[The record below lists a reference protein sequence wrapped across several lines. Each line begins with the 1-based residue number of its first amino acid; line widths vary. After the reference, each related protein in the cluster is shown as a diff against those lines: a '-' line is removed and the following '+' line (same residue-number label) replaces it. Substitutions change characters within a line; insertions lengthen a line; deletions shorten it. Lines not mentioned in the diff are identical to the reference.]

1 MSPAGAKHLSFRRRR
16 CSDADRPVEASSSEL
31 SLLSSTSSSSAIALS
46 RFVGIGLI
54 SGSRIIAIDAPPRE
68 AHCRGRCLP
77 PLNGATS
84 PTDTPGWST
93 NTGSVS
99 SAATTTGHRR
109 QQAGVALAREAL
121 IVDGDSAAVAESRL
135 MVAGVACAVSQWR
148 CSVAAIT
155 STFEKVPAGAESL
168 AVVATS
174 GVHPEAVTRRELVH
188 GVANTDRRAAL
199 YHAHRSTCG
208 NVRVLR
214 DTLSHS
220 PLLVP
225 CH

>member
-93 NTGSVS
+93 TTGSVS
-99 SAATTTGHRR
+99 SAATNHWPPTPTGRR
-109 QQAGVALAREAL
+109 GARKGGTQGALL
-121 IVDGDSAAVAESRL
+121 VDGDSAV
-135 MVAGVACAVSQWR
+135 GVGTVVLRVTLRRPPPLASLTTSPLHGCHIRERIIVVCAQDVVWR
-148 CSVAAIT
+148 AIRVQRASVWR
-155 STFEKVPAGAESL
+155 V
-168 AVVATS
+168 AVVC
-174 GVHPEAVTRRELVH
+174 
-188 GVANTDRRAAL
+188 VA
-199 YHAHRSTCG
+199 
-208 NVRVLR
+208 
-214 DTLSHS
+214 
-220 PLLVP
+220 
-225 CH
+225 